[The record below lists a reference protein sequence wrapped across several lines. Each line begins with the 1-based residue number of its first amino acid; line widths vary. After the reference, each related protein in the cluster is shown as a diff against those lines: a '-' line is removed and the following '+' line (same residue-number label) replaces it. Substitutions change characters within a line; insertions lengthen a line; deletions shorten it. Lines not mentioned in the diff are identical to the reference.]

1 MRLDKF
7 LKISLI
13 FKTRSSSDKY
23 FDENKIFI
31 NEKLVKPSTIVKIG
45 DILKIIFP
53 ESIKTYKIIDI
64 QEKNVSKKDAKNLYE
79 QLKEEK
85 IEIF

>member
-31 NEKLVKPSTIVKIG
+31 NEKVAKPSATVKIG
-45 DILKIIFP
+45 DVLKIFFP
-53 ESIKTYKIIDI
+53 ESTKTYKIIDI
-64 QEKNVSKKDAKNLYE
+64 QEKNVSKKEAKKLYE
-79 QLKEEK
+79 QIGEEK